1 MQHETVEESFF
12 PFLPT
17 LPWSSFL
24 HFKGTENKLPQ
35 FLENESLTDQS
46 K

>member
-1 MQHETVEESFF
+1 MQHETLKENFF
-12 PFLPT
+12 PPSPT